1 MTRPCWQERAVCAH
15 RCCCLLCVSKTDKHK
30 RASQREREREGGE
43 CCGGRL
49 EWSLKSLQ
57 SHLALSLPW
66 DLMKFMSLYLDR
78 KVTSWLLVLKWKK
91 MTYITHGNIWRV
103 LAGGGS
109 CSGAHAVVRFEL
121 RRKISRVTEGH
132 TETENTLFK
141 WTVVKFSVCY
151 IWYIYV

>member
-1 MTRPCWQERAVCAH
+1 MTRPCWQECAVCAH
-15 RCCCLLCVSKTDKHK
+15 RCCCVWVRQTNT
-30 RASQREREREGGE
+30 REPARERGRGRE